1 MYRNLG
7 QSDFGHG
14 AFGPDFVDLGMKDQ
28 SVLRTLRR
36 RHQKIDTIWL
46 YNFARGRKRHSLEA
60 DRAIEA
66 DADITSIGWEA
77 EQGPRSSSL
86 SSWREEY

>member
-1 MYRNLG
+1 VYRNLG

-14 AFGPDFVDLGMKDQ
+14 AFGPDFVDLEMKDQ

-36 RHQKIDTIWL
+36 KYQTIDTIWL

-66 DADITSIGWEA
+66 DADIMSIGWEA
-77 EQGPRSSSL
+77 GARPTVLEPIFVA
-86 SSWREEY
+86 